1 MVQKAKMPTLTAS
14 GWVDNIAEKADS
26 AMAYYFTSDFSQ
38 SNVWAGQITS
48 LPYEV
53 QQNNSDP
60 QSLQR
65 VIQQDIKNYLG
76 RYFDTVTCNV
86 STDLP
91 NADDPT
97 RINVTLN
104 VIVTE
109 GGLNYSLGR
118 LIQTVKGKI
127 VNVANINNNPITG

>member
-1 MVQKAKMPTLTAS
+1 MVQKAMLPTLTAS
-14 GWVDNIAEKADS
+14 GWVSNIAEKADS

-38 SNVWAGQITS
+38 SNIWAGQITS

-53 QQNNSDP
+53 QLNNSNP
-60 QSLQR
+60 QELR
-65 VIQQDIKNYLG
+65 LAIEADMKTYLG

-91 NADDPT
+91 AADDPT
-97 RINVTLN
+97 RINVTLD

-109 GGLNYSLGR
+109 GGINYSLGR
-118 LIQTVKGKI
+118 LIQTVNGKI
-127 VNVANINNNPITG
+127 VSVANINNAPTNG